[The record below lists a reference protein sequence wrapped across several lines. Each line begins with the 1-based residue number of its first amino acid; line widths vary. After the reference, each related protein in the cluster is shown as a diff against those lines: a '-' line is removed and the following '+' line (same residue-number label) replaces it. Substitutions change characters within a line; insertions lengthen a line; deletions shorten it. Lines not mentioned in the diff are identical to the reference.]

1 MNLAVGALDSTH
13 DARLLRHTNVHKDIT
28 DGKAAPNKA
37 VNFGP
42 DYGDI
47 TLMTIKDSTFP
58 RSSWLLE
65 AFRDNTNNEKEKY
78 FNMVLHSASFVTE
91 RAYGMPKDR

>member
-1 MNLAVGALDSTH
+1 MNLAVGAPDSTH
-13 DARLLRHTNVHKDIT
+13 DARLLRHTNIHKDII
-28 DGKAAPNKA
+28 DGKAVPNK
-37 VNFGP
+37 VVDFGP

-47 TLMTIKDSTFP
+47 TLMTIKDSMFP

-65 AFRDNTNNEKEKY
+65 AFRNNTNNEKEKY